1 VQVAIS
7 TVYGIAHSLGNA
19 CCSSVPFLMWQAPML
34 TSTRIQMKKSHGT
47 ETVWKYQPSIPPK
60 YPLPYYF
67 MPMSTVHASPVCGQ
81 KRKRPP
87 EIDPTA
93 DSSPPYEPPW
103 KKAGFRSAEEAN
115 VAFWNNLSKVPLYPR
130 ALKEFDR
137 WNSLAASST
146 YEPVA
151 WMDPPDPQ
159 RSPTALKSCSTQLL
173 KRFARRGGPDLHDL
187 RGVLKA
193 PDDLE
198 ILLTTPF

>member
-1 VQVAIS
+1 
-7 TVYGIAHSLGNA
+7 
-19 CCSSVPFLMWQAPML
+19 MWQAPML
-34 TSTRIQMKKSHGT
+34 TSTPIQMKKSHGT
-47 ETVWKYQPSIPPK
+47 ETIWKYQPSIPPK

-67 MPMSTVHASPVCGQ
+67 MPMSTVYASPVRGQ

-115 VAFWNNLSKVPLYPR
+115 VAFWNNLSKVPLCPR

-137 WNSLAASST
+137 RNSLAASST

-151 WMDPPDPQ
+151 WMDSPDPQ
-159 RSPTALKSCSTQLL
+159 SSPTALKSCSTQLL

>member
-1 VQVAIS
+1 
-7 TVYGIAHSLGNA
+7 
-19 CCSSVPFLMWQAPML
+19 MWQAPMF

-67 MPMSTVHASPVCGQ
+67 MPMSTVHASPVRGQ

-115 VAFWNNLSKVPLYPR
+115 VAFWNNLSKVPLCPR
-130 ALKEFDR
+130 ALKEFD
-137 WNSLAASST
+137 
-146 YEPVA
+146 
-151 WMDPPDPQ
+151 
-159 RSPTALKSCSTQLL
+159 
-173 KRFARRGGPDLHDL
+173 
-187 RGVLKA
+187 
-193 PDDLE
+193 
-198 ILLTTPF
+198 

>member
-1 VQVAIS
+1 
-7 TVYGIAHSLGNA
+7 
-19 CCSSVPFLMWQAPML
+19 MWQAPML

-67 MPMSTVHASPVCGQ
+67 MPMSTVHASPVRGQ

-103 KKAGFRSAEEAN
+103 EKAGFRSAEEAN
-115 VAFWNNLSKVPLYPR
+115 VAFWNNLSKVPLCPR

-137 WNSLAASST
+137 RNSLAASST

-151 WMDPPDPQ
+151 WMDSPDPQ
-159 RSPTALKSCSTQLL
+159 SSSTALKSCSTQLL

-187 RGVLKA
+187 RGVWKA

-198 ILLTTPF
+198 ILLMTPF